1 MKIKIG
7 EVTGFSLKK
16 WDNFDWPA
24 VSELDGSLSYAFYQ
38 APTSATKLL

>member
-24 VSELDGSLSYAFYQ
+24 VSELDGSLSYIPMIRQDF
-38 APTSATKLL
+38 

>member
-24 VSELDGSLSYAFYQ
+24 VSELDGSLSY
-38 APTSATKLL
+38 TREEHTVRKS